1 MNGKFKENLDKYKSL
16 IGLVILCAVITFVS
30 PAFMTLSNITNVFTQ
45 VSTNAIIAV
54 GMTFVILTG
63 GIDLSVGSTVAISG
77 ALAAS
82 IMAGEGKIDPN
93 LHVKRITRIK

>member
-1 MNGKFKENLDKYKSL
+1 MFGNK
-16 IGLVILCAVITFVS
+16 ITIMQS
-30 PAFMTLSNITNVFTQ
+30 INITISSMIVVFLTLILISIVLSLFKYIFKQ
-45 VSTNAIIAV
+45 NPSLQKNEKQLEKEQIAFDKEDDEDKIV
-54 GMTFVILTG
+54 V
-63 GIDLSVGSTVAISG
+63 